1 MVKNTPFLPL
11 DLNSITGNIN
21 EKITLDFPDVA
32 PFKRCHI

>member
-11 DLNSITGNIN
+11 DLNLNTGNIN
-21 EKITLDFPDVA
+21 EKTTLGFPDVA